1 MEVTAPCSAA
11 DAPARRSEGGK
22 GGEVQT
28 PVSFHSEDPCKNVGF
43 WPEQRESEEDEKA
56 EKEETSSTSFLIPK
70 TLGIAREVSADEGVQ
85 NSHRDKATVP
95 DIADPGVWQCVG
107 TTQANKQ
114 AVTDTWCHGACSSLC
129 QPNSTEQTRSR
140 QVSSGQWWAQKI
152 SREDESTRHCNMK
165 YLLAQYVLR

>member
-11 DAPARRSEGGK
+11 DAPAWRSCEGGK

-43 WPEQRESEEDEKA
+43 WPEQGESEEDQKA

-70 TLGIAREVSADEGVQ
+70 ILGIAREVSADEGVQ

-95 DIADPGVWQCVG
+95 DIADPGVWHCVG
-107 TTQANKQ
+107 TTQANAQAVRHMVSWGLQLPVPAHLHRTDKKQ
-114 AVTDTWCHGACSSLC
+114 AG
-129 QPNSTEQTRSR
+129 EQWPVMGPADL
-140 QVSSGQWWAQKI
+140 QG
-152 SREDESTRHCNMK
+152 DESTRQCNIK
-165 YLLAQYVLR
+165 HLLAQYVLR